1 MMLAVCPPTGEPF
14 ADADVYEASAG
25 TPLTVAPD
33 NGLLANDCV
42 GDGKTLSATLTSAP
56 THGALTLNAD
66 GSFVYTPDPTY
77 TGMDSFS
84 YSASDGATSSNVASV
99 EVEVLPPL
107 NITITQVAT
116 NRTLAVVDL
125 AVDAPLFIDAST
137 GGDDNVLSFSPGLA
151 GGKIVQTAKA
161 DRTFGQNVTVHDPN
175 ETYVRFTTNQS
186 VTVFVGYHPDMAEL
200 PEWLEQDR
208 GWRATGEELRSEDFR
223 YVVLE
228 KSFTAGEIIL
238 GHNPSHHSTF
248 IPGMYT
254 VVVTPDGD
262 TPTNNHP
269 YANHDVYD
277 LAGASALAIT
287 PAEGVLANDDDVE
300 GDVLSATIV
309 QPPLFGTV
317 ALASDGSFSY
327 APGANFTR
335 WDSFQYQVS
344 DGTDSGNTTIVT
356 ILNGQPLDDPGHPHT
371 GDEPRANEH
380 LALLALVPR
389 HAATHIAATS
399 GNWSDPA
406 TWQNG
411 LRPIDNA
418 NVLIPAGITITVD
431 GQFAETLRTIRVDG
445 VLRFSPTVNAS
456 LRADTTVIDP
466 AGRFEMGTAAAPIAS
481 GMTAKLMIADR
492 GPVDLV
498 WDPFGISRGYI
509 SHGTTS
515 IHGQAATP
523 FLKLTTA
530 PRAGDTQLTLESVP
544 TNWKVGDELVVAGTS
559 TGTAAAMNNESDVV
573 TIQAISGNVV
583 TVTPLAHNHFTPG
596 PDCKVHVAH
605 LTRNAVIESENPDI
619 SARGHA
625 MFMHNAGVDVQ
636 NAGFYHVGRTDKKVR
651 ANDPIVVHD
660 GTLVPGR
667 GTNPR
672 GRYGVHFHRTGVVN
686 TVPASR
692 VSGSVITDSL
702 GWGFVNHSSFVEFT
716 DNVAYDVDGAAFVT
730 ETGDEIG
737 TFARNIAIFGIGSGA
752 GLEARNDIQDFGHQ
766 GDGFW
771 FQGGGV
777 HVVDNVAAAQ
787 REQGFIFFTEG
798 LRQPGLGTTRFVSAN
813 LPDRSITTNTT
824 INVIN
829 TPIFEFS
836 GNESYGTRDGLH
848 TQYHLL
854 NPSHTARSTIA
865 DFTAWNVTNGINSP
879 YTRHTDYRNIKLIN
893 DVNTPR
899 SEGYDTNDV
908 TEDIRFYDPTII
920 GFNDGIEVPKRG
932 SNLISG
938 GFLQN
943 RNNIEM
949 DIMRERDRSLT
960 ITGNTVFRMLPP
972 SVTGQKYN
980 IFMQQPLAGDEESFE
995 HVFRS
1000 EALYIDNGNGNIQQ
1014 VWSPEQAA
1022 DFIPFPTAQ
1031 TGLPPE
1037 YVGLTNQQLF
1047 DQFGVAVGGEVAP
1060 ANAFSIPGIR
1070 GLVTSI
1076 PYFVQ
1081 PSEAVDDFYL
1091 AYQGS
1096 DRTVSA
1102 GQGLLSNDY
1111 DLVSPTLTAAIF
1123 AQPSSGTVTVQP
1135 DGSFIYTPSAGFTG
1149 ADTFTYQASN
1159 GVYTSDP
1166 AIVTVMVRP
1175 QLDITIDAVSTR
1187 KPYDV
1192 VDLAVGAEQYI
1203 DRDYIVTAYSSG
1215 LQGGKLI
1222 RGAEDDDTVTAV
1234 THLTLSVDEPV
1245 VVYLGYNRRTDL
1257 RPAWL
1262 TEANG
1267 WTPSTQTLR
1276 SDFSAGNPTYIMY
1289 QKSFP
1294 AGQIVLGG
1302 PHPGQPVD
1310 SPAHYVTIV
1319 TPAPVAGDIT
1329 SDGFVDRKDLAQL
1342 VKHLGTNSGS
1352 HRFLGDL
1359 NGDGRT
1365 SLADLAML
1373 QGHFTTP
1380 TSPAPAAVI
1389 ANAAPQAATAADRLS
1404 PAPVD
1409 RVFAEPPSDPRRLN
1423 TRIARKTSV
1432 SVPAA
1437 TATLT
1442 NPPGATVIGGA
1453 SRQRR

>member
-1 MMLAVCPPTGEPF
+1 MMLTVCSPTGEPF
-14 ADADVYEASAG
+14 ADADAYEANAG
-25 TPLTVAPD
+25 AALTVAPD
-33 NGLLANDCV
+33 SGLLANDCV
-42 GDGKTLSATLTSAP
+42 GDGKTLSATLTAGP
-56 THGALTLNAD
+56 ANGTLTLNPD
-66 GSFVYTPDPTY
+66 GSFTYTPNVGYTGADSFTY
-77 TGMDSFS
+77 TVT
-84 YSASDGATSSNVASV
+84 DGTMTSNVATVAVS
-99 EVEVLPPL
+99 VLPPL
-107 NITITQVAT
+107 DVTITQVAT

-137 GGDDNVLSFSPGLA
+137 GGDDNVASFSAGLA

-161 DRTFGQNVTVHDPN
+161 DRTFGQNVTTHDPN

-186 VTVFVGYHPDMAEL
+186 VTVFVGYHPDMSEL

-223 YVVLE
+223 YVVLQ
-228 KSFTAGEIIL
+228 KSFPAGEIIL
-238 GHNPSHHSTF
+238 GHNPSHHSSF

-254 VVVTPDGD
+254 VIVTPDGD
-262 TPTNNHP
+262 TTANNQP
-269 YANHDVYD
+269 YANQDVYD
-277 LAGASALAIT
+277 LAGGLSLSVAAAQ
-287 PAEGVLANDDDVE
+287 GVLANDDDVE
-300 GDVLSATIV
+300 GDALAATV
-309 QPPLFGTV
+309 MKQPLFGTV
-317 ALASDGSFSY
+317 SLAADGSFTY
-327 APGANFTR
+327 TPGANFTR
-335 WDSFQYQVS
+335 WDSFQYQVA
-344 DGTDSGNTTIVT
+344 DGTANGNTTVVT

-380 LALLALVPR
+380 LALLALVAR
-389 HAATHIAATS
+389 HTATHIAAAS

-411 LRPIDNA
+411 IRPVDNA
-418 NVLIPAGITITVD
+418 NVLIPAGITVTVD
-431 GQFAETLRTIRVDG
+431 GQFAETLRTVRVDG
-445 VLRFSPTVNAS
+445 MLSFSPTVNTT
-456 LRADTTVIDP
+456 LRVDTTVVDP
-466 AGRFEMGTAAAPIAS
+466 AGRFEMGTAANPIAA
-481 GMTAKLMIADR
+481 GVTAQLIVADR
-492 GPVDLV
+492 GPIDRV
-498 WDPFGISRGYI
+498 WDPFGLSRGYI
-509 SHGTTS
+509 PHGTTS
-515 IHGQAATP
+515 IYGTAATP
-523 FLKLTTA
+523 FLQLTTA

-544 TNWKVGDELVVAGTS
+544 TNWNVGDQIVVAGTS
-559 TGTAAAMNNESDVV
+559 TGTAAALNNESDVV
-573 TIQAISGNVV
+573 TIQAISGNVL

-625 MFMHNAGVDVQ
+625 MFMHNAGVQVQ
-636 NAGFYHVGRTDKKVR
+636 NAGFYHMGRTNKKVR

-660 GTLVPGR
+660 STLVPGR
-667 GTNPR
+667 GDNPR
-672 GRYGVHFHRTGVVN
+672 GRYGVHFHRTGVDN
-686 TVPASR
+686 TTTPIR
-692 VSGSVITDSL
+692 VGGSVLMDSL

-752 GLEARNDIQDFGHQ
+752 GLESRNDIQDFGHQ
-766 GDGFW
+766 GDGYW

-798 LRQPGLGTTRFVSAN
+798 LRQPQIGTTRFVSAN

-824 INVIN
+824 LNVIN
-829 TPIFEFS
+829 TPIFEFR
-836 GNESYGTRDGLH
+836 GNTSYGTRDGLH

-865 DFTAWNVTNGINSP
+865 DFSAWNVTNGINSP
-879 YTRHTDYRNIKLIN
+879 YTRHTDFRNISLIN

-899 SEGYDTNDV
+899 SEGFDTNDV
-908 TEDIRFYDPTII
+908 TEDIRFYDVTII

-943 RNNIEM
+943 RTNIEM
-949 DIMRERDRSLT
+949 DIMRERPRSLT
-960 ITGNTVFRMLPP
+960 ITGNTVFRMLP
-972 SVTGQKYN
+972 STVSGAKYN
-980 IFMQQPLAGDEESFE
+980 IFMQQPLAGVEDNFE
-995 HVFRS
+995 HIFRS

-1014 VWSPEQAA
+1014 VWSLEQAA
-1022 DFIPFPTAQ
+1022 DFVPFPAAL

-1096 DRTVSA
+1096 DRTVTA
-1102 GQGLLSNDY
+1102 AQGLLSNDY
-1111 DLVSPTLTAAIF
+1111 DLVSPVLTATVLG
-1123 AQPSSGTVTVQP
+1123 QPTNGTVAVQT
-1135 DGSFIYTPSAGFTG
+1135 DGSFVYTPTVGFTG

-1166 AIVTVMVRP
+1166 ATVTVMVRP
-1175 QLDITIDAVSTR
+1175 ELNVTIGAVSTG
-1187 KPYDV
+1187 KAYDV
-1192 VDLAVGAEQYI
+1192 VDLAVGTEQYI
-1203 DRDYIVTAYSSG
+1203 DRTYIVTAYSSG
-1215 LQGGKLI
+1215 LDGGKLI
-1222 RGAEDDDTVTAV
+1222 RGAEDDDTVTANP
-1234 THLTLSVDEPV
+1234 HLTFSVGEPV
-1245 VVYLGYNRRTDL
+1245 IVHVGYNRRTNL

-1262 TEANG
+1262 SEANG

-1319 TPAPVAGDIT
+1319 TPAPVTGDINR
-1329 SDGFVDRKDLAQL
+1329 DGAVNRGDLAQL
-1342 VKHLGTNSGS
+1342 VRNLGMTAGS
-1352 HRFLGDL
+1352 HAFLGDL

-1373 QGHFTTP
+1373 QGHLTTP
-1380 TSPAPAAVI
+1380 VSPAPAAVVVD
-1389 ANAAPQAATAADRLS
+1389 ATARAAVARDRLL

-1409 RVFAEPPSDPRRLN
+1409 RVFAETAGEPRRLATA
-1423 TRIARKTSV
+1423 TRRAPAIVTTPTPDTASATSV
-1432 SVPAA
+1432 SRLSAVR
-1437 TATLT
+1437 
-1442 NPPGATVIGGA
+1442 
-1453 SRQRR
+1453 SRR